1 MPLDAIIDFVKRHF
15 VEFIETQFILN
26 PDASSLDLLSY
37 EEAKRY
43 KDFKWK
49 HFDYYG
55 GKEGPNEN
63 RALAMVNALSR
74 IRPERRPHTGAT
86 AVLTKSQFKLAIRRY
101 IVSQLQ
107 PIPDFP
113 PGSGYTQ
120 PKGEKL
126 NQFALQD
133 FLRMREAALRDR
145 VPIIVRDSYRSP
157 EVAARNAARA
167 GNRTAVAEF
176 SAHILGLAVDL
187 NMGYKIGAASRKFTE
202 TSTRPMQNVVDMR
215 KSPVHKWLFL
225 RGQQYGWYPFQHEP
239 WHWEYNPPGFQQK
252 FLSNLK
258 SL

>member
-1 MPLDAIIDFVKRHF
+1 MPWDDLVDFVKHF
-15 VEFIETQFILN
+15 FIEYIETPFILN
-26 PDASSLDLLSY
+26 SDTSSLDLLPQ
-37 EEAKRY
+37 EETDRFKA
-43 KDFKWK
+43 FKWK
-49 HFDYYG
+49 HYDYIG
-55 GKEGPNEN
+55 GPKGPNER
-63 RALAMVNALSR
+63 RAREMIQALNG

-86 AVLTKSQFKLAIRRY
+86 AVLTEGQFTRSIRRY

-107 PIPDFP
+107 PIPDFS

-133 FLRMREAALRDR
+133 FLRMREAALRDG

-167 GNRTAVAEF
+167 GNRNAVAKF
-176 SAHILGLAVDL
+176 SSHILGLAMDL
-187 NMGYKIGAASRKFTE
+187 NMSYQIGADARTFSE
-202 TSTRPMQNVVDMR
+202 TSTKPMQNVVDMR
-215 KSPVHKWLFL
+215 ESPVHKWMFL
-225 RGQQYGWYPFQHEP
+225 RGEQYGWYPYQQEP